1 MTPVVKPR
9 PFGASMTRAERSNL
23 HRAFARVLH
32 INGESTQLALSA
44 AERVSY
50 GLGFRATILHT
61 GSAGSSNRRF
71 RRRLPQM

>member
-23 HRAFARVLH
+23 HHAFARVLH

-44 AERVSY
+44 AD
-50 GLGFRATILHT
+50 A
-61 GSAGSSNRRF
+61 
-71 RRRLPQM
+71 